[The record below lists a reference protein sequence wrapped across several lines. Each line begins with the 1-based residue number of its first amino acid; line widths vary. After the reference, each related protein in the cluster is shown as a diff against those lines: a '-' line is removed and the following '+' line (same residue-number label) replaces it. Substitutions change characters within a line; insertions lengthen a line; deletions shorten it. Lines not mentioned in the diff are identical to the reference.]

1 MVPWRLEIGGEGWRC
16 TDVTHVDL
24 KSLGLRIVSWCLMQF
39 LHHEKVWSV
48 LTSQPRT
55 FRNINVLVCS
65 RLTMSHQGGGS
76 GNFDSSS
83 GQRSL
88 AIVLWE
94 GQKTN
99 MRNMCHVQS
108 KLETCDKPKKIWTD
122 QTALDHD
129 FMRLYLHSHLC
140 ICGIMRPLRR
150 HLSLNQNGLAND
162 FELRCGKWFWPR
174 KSTRRLWQNALRLG
188 SQLVSRGAPSIMNF
202 NGNQLY
208 FNCCCPCCPKN
219 SWFSCVARRRILS
232 FAILSLLMSCY
243 HAIMTWPMMRII
255 ERHWFFYDSLIWTE

>member
-1 MVPWRLEIGGEGWRC
+1 MWQ
-16 TDVTHVDL
+16 T
-24 KSLGLRIVSWCLMQF
+24 
-39 LHHEKVWSV
+39 EKDMNRSNG
-48 LTSQPRT
+48 SG
-55 FRNINVLVCS
+55 S
-65 RLTMSHQGGGS
+65 RLYATL
-76 GNFDSSS
+76 F
-83 GQRSL
+83 
-88 AIVLWE
+88 AF
-94 GQKTN
+94 
-99 MRNMCHVQS
+99 
-108 KLETCDKPKKIWTD
+108 
-122 QTALDHD
+122 A
-129 FMRLYLHSHLC
+129 FMHMWHYA
-140 ICGIMRPLRR
+140 PLRR